1 MAHLMRPA
9 VISGV
14 SAGSF
19 PEKAAVDRA
28 YGKSVYNQKL
38 IAKGIIRISDLSS
51 EVNRFITTSNLN
63 ESGFVTIIDVIP
75 CKWRETLRSISYVD
89 KSNFVLQNEIQ
100 LKLLGVRISVRPC
113 L

>member
-51 EVNRFITTSNLN
+51 EVNSMN